1 MTDITPALVSRL
13 IATQFPQW
21 ADLPVTALE
30 LDGWDN
36 TTFRLGEDMSVR
48 LPTGDL
54 YALQVDKEHQ
64 WLPIFASHLPLAI
77 PEPLAKG
84 VPGSGYP
91 RPWSIYRWLE
101 GDDATVGRI
110 ADLGDVA
117 TELAAFLRALHQIDP
132 AGGPPPGEHNFFR
145 GGPLATYDVETR
157 DAIKA
162 LEDEIDARTAIEAW
176 EAALATTWTD
186 SPVWVHG
193 DISPTNLLVV
203 DGRLSAVID
212 FGCAAV
218 GDPACD
224 VAIAWTFYFGESR
237 EAFRAGLPFDDATW
251 TRGRGWVLW
260 KALITLVHARRT
272 AGDEGDLAGA
282 RLGWRQSAREV
293 IDDVLGEHRH
303 VA

>member
-13 IATQFPQW
+13 VATQFPQW

-48 LPTGDL
+48 LPTGDV

-64 WLPIFASHLPLAI
+64 WLPMLASHLPLAI

-91 RPWSIYRWLE
+91 RPWSVYRWLE

-110 ADLGDVA
+110 TDLGDFA
-117 TELAAFLRALHQIDP
+117 TALAAFLRALHQIDP
-132 AGGPPPGEHNFFR
+132 TGGPPPEEHNFFR
-145 GGPLATYDVETR
+145 GGPLAAYDVETR
-157 DAIKA
+157 DAI
-162 LEDEIDARTAIEAW
+162 
-176 EAALATTWTD
+176 
-186 SPVWVHG
+186 
-193 DISPTNLLVV
+193 
-203 DGRLSAVID
+203 
-212 FGCAAV
+212 

-224 VAIAWTFYFGESR
+224 LAIAWTFFFGESR

-251 TRGRGWVLW
+251 ARGRGWTLW
-260 KALITLVHARRT
+260 KALITLVRERQANRGE
-272 AGDEGDLAGA
+272 ADLTRV
-282 RLGWRQSAREV
+282 RLGWRQSPRQV
-293 IDDVLGEHRH
+293 IDDVLGEHSN